1 MFTYDEQNAKS
12 ADMVVSSEELSFV
25 SVGVATLLA
34 GDHFCKQRKSGDV
47 TELSIPKYA
56 TCPVPETL
64 TNPLTKFVLSRHEV
78 TVI

>member
-12 ADMVVSSEELSFV
+12 ADMAVSSEELSFV

-56 TCPVPETL
+56 TWPVPETL